1 MKGIDVKTELRRN
14 GFTLT
19 QVASLLGESQQ
30 NLNAALS
37 KDDIRTGLVERI
49 SQVTGLPIAVF
60 YGDSNMGNGSGN
72 QSSIVAGNNNR
83 INTQQAEFLRELSAQ
98 RKLTEK
104 SQEQID
110 RLLGVIEKLSENKK
124 D

>member
-72 QSSIVAGNNNR
+72 QSSIVAGNNNH